1 MQININANSLKKLV
15 RLLRNLSDELEGLYL
30 EKKKEQTS
38 KLRVV
43 SQHDASI
50 ELIVDYYRATHPSR
64 GRSIAPG
71 HTDWKL
77 IKRRL
82 EQGYSPEELKTAIL
96 ENSTRKWWVEH
107 NRHGIQDIMGKDG
120 NLDSFIQKQKRG
132 KDAKTGYSF
141 GSDNFGG
148 DTKGFG
154 D

>member
-1 MQININANSLKKLV
+1 MQIKINANSLKKLV
-15 RLLRNLSDELEGLYL
+15 KLLRNLADELEGMYL
-30 EKKKEQTS
+30 EKKKAPS

-50 ELIVDYYRATHPSR
+50 ELIVEYYREIHPSR
-64 GRSIAPG
+64 GRSVSPG

-77 IKRRL
+77 INRRL
-82 EQGYSPEELKTAIL
+82 DQGYSPEELKTAIL
-96 ENSTRKWWVEH
+96 ENSKRQWWVNH

-132 KDAKTGYSF
+132 TDAKSGYSS
-141 GSDNFGG
+141 GSDKFSGN
-148 DTKGFG
+148 TKGFG